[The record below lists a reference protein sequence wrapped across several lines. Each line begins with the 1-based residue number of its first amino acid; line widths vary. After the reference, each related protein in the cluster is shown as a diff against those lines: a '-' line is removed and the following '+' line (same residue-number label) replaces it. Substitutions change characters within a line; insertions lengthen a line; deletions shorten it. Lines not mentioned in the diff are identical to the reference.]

1 MDSNSEGGRSR
12 SGSEGNIS
20 PVKEEAYYRSIGGH
34 RKWSPHRTR
43 ASDDRYGMQN
53 KTFFL
58 LFYQEIVLNSSAFMS
73 MQDWVSDTFLGSAL
87 IF

>member
-34 RKWSPHRTR
+34 RKWSLQRTR
-43 ASDDRYGMQN
+43 ASEDRYGMQN
-53 KTFFL
+53 KKMFL
-58 LFYQEIVLNSSAFMS
+58 IFNQRMVSNSSSFYV
-73 MQDWVSDTFLGSAL
+73 WPNTGVRL
-87 IF
+87 

>member
-34 RKWSPHRTR
+34 KKWPQQRTM
-43 ASDDRYGMQN
+43 ASEYRYGMPN
-53 KTFFL
+53 IIHPL
-58 LFYQEIVLNSSAFMS
+58 
-73 MQDWVSDTFLGSAL
+73 
-87 IF
+87 